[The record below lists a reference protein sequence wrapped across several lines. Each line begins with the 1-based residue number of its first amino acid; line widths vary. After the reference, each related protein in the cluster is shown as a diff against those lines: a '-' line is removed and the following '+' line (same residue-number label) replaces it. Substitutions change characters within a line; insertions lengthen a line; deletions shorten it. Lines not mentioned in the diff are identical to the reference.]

1 MNSLKAGFA
10 RVNITP
16 PLGVG
21 ISGYF
26 QERYAEKILDDLFVN
41 AIALSA
47 GGKTT
52 ILIAVD
58 GLNMP
63 VGINT
68 EVRTNIANKC
78 GIPVEAVYLSFTH
91 THTGPYFNLTHS
103 VVLDVEVEY
112 LAYAKRKMVDAAFFA
127 FEDMKDAKAGIATS
141 FAPRISFGRRY
152 RMKDGSVRTNPGVK
166 NPDIVEPIGKIDE
179 TVSLIRFDRE
189 GADTIALV
197 SFATHPDVIGG
208 NVISAD
214 WPAFVRSTLEAAL
227 GNVKCIFFNGAQGDV
242 NHVNVSPLPGEEN
255 GLHKDFDD
263 VDRGYAHSK
272 HMGNVV
278 AGAVLQVYEKVK
290 YIDIDSIDYA
300 TKDVEVPANLPD
312 PSEIPLAKKYHE
324 LHKAGRDDE
333 IPFKGMGLTT
343 EVARAARIVRL
354 EHGPDSFIIPIAAV
368 KVGSIG
374 FVGFAGE
381 PFSGIGMGVKANN
394 EQCEMVIPNCLVN
407 GSTGYFP
414 MMDSYAEGGYESGS
428 SNFKAGVGEIL
439 IDEATKLLKSLK

>member
-1 MNSLKAGFA
+1 MSNLKVGFA
-10 RVNITP
+10 RTIITP

-26 QERYAEKILDDLFVN
+26 QTRYAEKILDDLFVN
-41 AIALSA
+41 AIAISVD
-47 GGKTT
+47 GKTT
-52 ILIAVD
+52 VLISVD
-58 GLNMP
+58 GLNCP
-63 VGINT
+63 VDENT
-68 EVRTNIANKC
+68 EIRTRAAEKC
-78 GIPVEAVYLSFTH
+78 GIPVEAVYLAFTH
-91 THTGPYFNLTHS
+91 THTGPFFNVNHKDTTDLEREYF
-103 VVLDVEVEY
+103 
-112 LAYAKRKMVDAAFFA
+112 AFAKSKMVDAAVMA
-127 FEDMKDAKAGIATS
+127 FEDLKDAKAGIATS

-166 NPDIVEPIGKIDE
+166 NPDILEPIGKIDE
-179 TVSLIRFDRE
+179 SVSLVRFDRE
-189 GADTIALV
+189 GAETIALV

-227 GNVKCIFFNGAQGDV
+227 DNVKCIFFNGAQGDV
-242 NHVNVSPLPGEEN
+242 NHVNVAPLPGEEN

-263 VDRGYAHSK
+263 VDRGYPHSK

-300 TKDVEVPANLPD
+300 TKDVKVPANLPD

-324 LHKAGRDDE
+324 LHMAGRDEE

-368 KVGSIG
+368 KVGKIG

-394 EQCEMVIPNCLVN
+394 DQCEMVIPCCLVN

-439 IDEATKLLKSLK
+439 IDEATKLLKSLY